1 MADSRRVFVQLAGVR
16 DSQVEVGAPV
26 MAFVMPTDSWLSV
39 VNEFLMSCNDDD
51 MEVEQ
56 RPPGLLEGCVV
67 LHAASLQQTSDPAGC
82 EDGKQYILCMNADD
96 AVRLQK
102 QRFGDSTASSVTG
115 TSDTDALA
123 RGSIA
128 LTDQLESLEELD
140 YYFDDAG
147 TLRHC
152 RTNQA
157 VYELMSDERRAG
169 ELDDIVKAAIFHIQM
184 EMLAELAFKQ
194 ARVPL
199 DPRPDEPKEA
209 RSSIFLTS
217 DWRTNA
223 NLLVVVNGGRGAQP
237 GIWSRDLLIQEGLEL
252 GSMLPV
258 MRRATACNFG
268 VAVVNPSTSNVTIGN
283 DTFPIRGS
291 SSPDEHMLYVWDNII
306 SRAQARNVY
315 VLAYS
320 FGAKSVVTLI
330 QKREEQVVK
339 RVNALV
345 FAEGAYRID
354 PSTTSPAV
362 AQFLKQ
368 RAINFK
374 GDAQISVGAHIP
386 AEEEKL
392 SCSCLSVGDLTAS
405 GPSADGKSPP
415 TAAPTSA
422 LSKRSSSNKART
434 ISLSLE
440 TTFTY
445 FVSARDR
452 GCGAAQFISE
462 SEAKTRTWLGNVI
475 RHRLDSL
482 KPKKQ
487 SRRLSAA
494 MGTNASE
501 SPHHRKTARRSSLD
515 TDASSSAMRAS
526 IASSRGSNSSSHHSH
541 GVSVSDFDLI
551 KVIGKGSIGKVFL
564 VRKKDTHVIYAMKVL
579 RKKNV
584 VRHGLEEHIKTER
597 LILEEIDH
605 PFIARLR
612 FSFQTKDK
620 LYLVTD
626 YCSGGELF
634 HHMSDDGFSYEL
646 SRFYAAELVLG
657 LEHLH
662 RLKVAYRDLKPE
674 NILVEASGHLRITDF
689 GLSKLN
695 VVSDKGAQ
703 TLVGSPEYLAPE
715 VYNMQKY
722 GYAVDW
728 WSLGVF
734 LYEMLTGVH
743 PFFDDNREVMVK
755 KIMTPGSVS
764 TMMPPEMPP
773 EAASLICGLLTF
785 NPTERLG
792 SRGSHEL
799 RDHPFFAGVSWD
811 GLMRREVI
819 PPWHPVVQ
827 DELDVGNFDAEFTSE
842 PVVDSVCTHQ
852 SMVLSSTFTDFTFNP
867 SISDSMRKR

>member
-1 MADSRRVFVQLAGVR
+1 MADSRRVFVQLASVQ

-51 MEVEQ
+51 VEVEQ

-67 LHAASLQQTSDPAGC
+67 LHATSLQQISDPAGC
-82 EDGKQYILCMNADD
+82 EDSKQYILCTSADD

-115 TSDTDALA
+115 ASDTDALA

-199 DPRPDEPKEA
+199 DPLPNEPKEA

-217 DWRTNA
+217 DWRTNS

-268 VAVVNPSTSNVTIGN
+268 VAVVNPSTNNVTIGN

-374 GDAQISVGAHIP
+374 GDAQISV
-386 AEEEKL
+386 
-392 SCSCLSVGDLTAS
+392 AS
-405 GPSADGKSPP
+405 GPSTDGKAPP
-415 TAAPTSA
+415 TAAPSSA

-445 FVSARDR
+445 FVAARDR

-462 SEAKTRTWLGNVI
+462 SEAKTRTPTNTSSPPLLTMLNIQLPEHATVKT
-475 RHRLDSL
+475 DSGS
-482 KPKKQ
+482 PSSPSHTPEADGDQ
-487 SRRLSAA
+487 DFAA
-494 MGTNASE
+494 FLEIGSPYGFKHDVHIHYNFQEARFEGIPDNFADYLVFGASE
-501 SPHHRKTARRSSLD
+501 RGRADTICSVDTSVSQDLKAGRRSKR
-515 TDASSSAMRAS
+515 TRTSSAPPGSMS
-526 IASSRGSNSSSHHSH
+526 LSSMIASMDPISSNDPVRIMNQHFKLPFRQVPRISVPGYEERIPAVLVMLQQHFVAKRGYLTPHIFRESPSKAERDQAMLDINCGAFRGAKHD
-541 GVSVSDFDLI
+541 VRVLADLI
-551 KVIGKGSIGKVFL
+551 KLWFRELPEPILHEIPAGEMERLASVENVNVEVLSLLGDLEHSIILWLADLLAYVAEYQPHNHMGVDQLAIVIAPNL
-564 VRKKDTHVIYAMKVL
+564 VRLETENPMVAVALSKAVVDLFRGVL
-579 RKKNV
+579 R
-584 VRHGLEEHIKTER
+584 
-597 LILEEIDH
+597 
-605 PFIARLR
+605 AR
-612 FSFQTKDK
+612 FQRRQ
-620 LYLVTD
+620 
-626 YCSGGELF
+626 ELKA
-634 HHMSDDGFSYEL
+634 
-646 SRFYAAELVLG
+646 SR
-657 LEHLH
+657 
-662 RLKVAYRDLKPE
+662 
-674 NILVEASGHLRITDF
+674 
-689 GLSKLN
+689 
-695 VVSDKGAQ
+695 
-703 TLVGSPEYLAPE
+703 
-715 VYNMQKY
+715 
-722 GYAVDW
+722 
-728 WSLGVF
+728 
-734 LYEMLTGVH
+734 
-743 PFFDDNREVMVK
+743 
-755 KIMTPGSVS
+755 
-764 TMMPPEMPP
+764 
-773 EAASLICGLLTF
+773 
-785 NPTERLG
+785 
-792 SRGSHEL
+792 
-799 RDHPFFAGVSWD
+799 
-811 GLMRREVI
+811 VI
-819 PPWHPVVQ
+819 E
-827 DELDVGNFDAEFTSE
+827 DED
-842 PVVDSVCTHQ
+842 
-852 SMVLSSTFTDFTFNP
+852 
-867 SISDSMRKR
+867 

>member
-1 MADSRRVFVQLAGVR
+1 MADSRRVFVQLASVQ

-51 MEVEQ
+51 VEVEQ

-67 LHAASLQQTSDPAGC
+67 LHATSLQQISDPAGC
-82 EDGKQYILCMNADD
+82 EDSKQYILCTSADD

-115 TSDTDALA
+115 ASDTDALA

-199 DPRPDEPKEA
+199 DPLPNEPKEA

-217 DWRTNA
+217 DWRTNS

-268 VAVVNPSTSNVTIGN
+268 VAVVNPSTNNVTIGN

-374 GDAQISVGAHIP
+374 GDAQISVGGHIP

-405 GPSADGKSPP
+405 GPSTDGKAPP
-415 TAAPTSA
+415 TAAPSSA

-445 FVSARDR
+445 FVAARDR

-487 SRRLSAA
+487 SRRLSTA
-494 MGTNASE
+494 MGANASE

-541 GVSVSDFDLI
+541 GVS
-551 KVIGKGSIGKVFL
+551 
-564 VRKKDTHVIYAMKVL
+564 
-579 RKKNV
+579 
-584 VRHGLEEHIKTER
+584 
-597 LILEEIDH
+597 
-605 PFIARLR
+605 
-612 FSFQTKDK
+612 
-620 LYLVTD
+620 
-626 YCSGGELF
+626 
-634 HHMSDDGFSYEL
+634 
-646 SRFYAAELVLG
+646 
-657 LEHLH
+657 
-662 RLKVAYRDLKPE
+662 
-674 NILVEASGHLRITDF
+674 
-689 GLSKLN
+689 
-695 VVSDKGAQ
+695 
-703 TLVGSPEYLAPE
+703 
-715 VYNMQKY
+715 
-722 GYAVDW
+722 
-728 WSLGVF
+728 
-734 LYEMLTGVH
+734 
-743 PFFDDNREVMVK
+743 

-792 SRGSHEL
+792 SRGAQEL

-811 GLMRREVI
+811 GLMRREVT

-852 SMVLSSTFTDFTFNP
+852 SMVLSSTFADFTFNP

>member
-1 MADSRRVFVQLAGVR
+1 MADSRRVFVQLAVKKGL
-16 DSQVEVGAPV
+16 QMEIKAPV
-26 MAFVMPTDSWLSV
+26 MAFVMPTDLWLSV
-39 VNEFLMSCNDDD
+39 INEFLMSCNDDD
-51 MEVEQ
+51 VEVEQ
-56 RPPGLLEGCVV
+56 RPTGLLEGCVV
-67 LHAASLQQTSDPAGC
+67 LHAASLEQVIEPAGC
-82 EDGKQYILCMNADD
+82 EDGKQYILCMSMDD
-96 AVRLQK
+96 AVLLQK
-102 QRFGDSTASSVTG
+102 QKFGDSSLTG
-115 TSDTDALA
+115 THDADALA
-123 RGSIA
+123 RESIA
-128 LTDQLESLEELD
+128 LTDQLESLEEFD
-140 YYFDDAG
+140 YYFDGTG

-199 DPRPDEPKEA
+199 DPQPDEPKEA
-209 RSSIFLTS
+209 RSSVFLTS
-217 DWRTNA
+217 DWRTNT

-258 MRRATACNFG
+258 MRRATTCNF
-268 VAVVNPSTSNVTIGN
+268 AVLVLNPSTNNVTIGN
-283 DTFPIRGS
+283 ETFPIRGN
-291 SSPDEHMLYVWDNII
+291 SSPDEHILYMWDHIV

-315 VLAYS
+315 MLAYS
-320 FGAKSVVTLI
+320 FGARSVLTLI
-330 QKREEQVVK
+330 QNREEQVVK

-345 FAEGAYRID
+345 FAEGAYHMD
-354 PSTTSPAV
+354 PSTTSPSV

-374 GDAQISVGAHIP
+374 GDAQVPVGGHIP

-405 GPSADGKSPP
+405 APSVDGKASP
-415 TAAPTSA
+415 TASPASA

-445 FVSARDR
+445 FIAARDR

-475 RHRLDSL
+475 RQRLDSL
-482 KPKKQ
+482 KPRKQ

-494 MGTNASE
+494 MGVNASE

-515 TDASSSAMRAS
+515 TDASTSAMRAS
-526 IASSRGSNSSSHHSH
+526 IASSRGIGSSSQQSH

-564 VRKKDTHVIYAMKVL
+564 VRKKDTHEVYAMKVL

-584 VRHGLEEHIKTER
+584 VRHGLEEHIRTER

-646 SRFYAAELVLG
+646 SQFYAAELVLG

-662 RLKVAYRDLKPE
+662 QLKVAYRDLKPE

-715 VYNMQKY
+715 VYNLQKY

-734 LYEMLTGVH
+734 IYEMLTGVH

-755 KIMTPGSVS
+755 KIMTPGWVS
-764 TMMPPEMPP
+764 TRMPPEMPP
-773 EAASLICGLLTF
+773 EAASLISGLLTF
-785 NPTERLG
+785 NPSERLG
-792 SRGSHEL
+792 SRGAHEL
-799 RDHPFFAGVSWD
+799 RDHAFFAGVSWD
-811 GLMRREVI
+811 ERVRREVA
-819 PPWHPVVQ
+819 PPWRPVVQ

-852 SMVLSSTFTDFTFNP
+852 SMVLNYTFADFSFNP
-867 SISDSMRKR
+867 SISDSMRKG

>member
-1 MADSRRVFVQLAGVR
+1 MADSRRVFVQLADGKG
-16 DSQVEVGAPV
+16 SHVELHAPV
-26 MAFVMPTDSWLSV
+26 MAFIMPTDSWLSI
-39 VNEFLMSCNDDD
+39 VNEFIMSCNDDE
-51 MEVEQ
+51 MEVDQ
-56 RPPGLLEGCVV
+56 RPPGVLEACVV
-67 LHAASLQQTSDPAGC
+67 LHAGTLDKVVEPADC
-82 EDGKQYILCMNADD
+82 EDGKQYILCMSAKD
-96 AVRLQK
+96 ATRLQK
-102 QRFGDSTASSVTG
+102 QRFESSGASSVTETG
-115 TSDTDALA
+115 DVGALT

-128 LTDQLESLEELD
+128 LTDQLESLEELE
-140 YYFDDAG
+140 YYFDDGG

-157 VYELMSDERRAG
+157 VYELMCDERRAG
-169 ELDDIVKAAIFHIQM
+169 ELDEIVKAAIFHIQM

-199 DPRPDEPKEA
+199 DPQAHEPKEA
-209 RSSIFLTS
+209 RSSVFITS
-217 DWRTNA
+217 DWRTNS

-237 GIWSRDLLIQEGLEL
+237 GIWSRDLLIQEGLEM

-258 MRRATACNFG
+258 LRRAIKCSFA
-268 VAVVNPSTSNVTIGN
+268 VAVLNPSTNNVTVGN
-283 DTFPIRGS
+283 NTFPIRGNA
-291 SSPDEHMLYVWDNII
+291 SPDEHILYMWDNII
-306 SRAQARNVY
+306 TRAQAQNVY

-320 FGAKSVVTLI
+320 FGAKSVLTLI
-330 QKREEQVVK
+330 QNREEQVVK
-339 RVNALV
+339 RVKALV
-345 FAEGAYRID
+345 FTEGAYHMD
-354 PSTTSPAV
+354 PSTTPPSV
-362 AQFLKQ
+362 ALFLKE

-374 GDAQISVGAHIP
+374 GDREVPVGGHIP

-392 SCSCLSVGDLTAS
+392 LCSCLSVGDFTTSTSSTDDKISPAAAHAS
-405 GPSADGKSPP
+405 V
-415 TAAPTSA
+415 
-422 LSKRSSSNKART
+422 LSKRNSSNKART
-434 ISLSLE
+434 INLSLE
-440 TTFTY
+440 MTFNY
-445 FVSARDR
+445 FVAARDR
-452 GCGAAQFISE
+452 SCSAAQFISE

-482 KPKKQ
+482 KPRKQ

-494 MGTNASE
+494 MGGNAGQ
-501 SPHHRKTARRSSLD
+501 SPNNRKSARRSSLD
-515 TDASSSAMRAS
+515 TDASTSAMRAS
-526 IASSRGSNSSSHHSH
+526 IASSRDSHNSR

-564 VRKKDTHVIYAMKVL
+564 VRKKDTLVVYAMKVL

-634 HHMSDDGFSYEL
+634 HHMSDNGFSYEL
-646 SRFYAAELVLG
+646 CRFYTAELVLG

-662 RLKVAYRDLKPE
+662 QLKVAYRDLKPE

-734 LYEMLTGVH
+734 VYEMLTGVH
-743 PFFDDNREVMVK
+743 PFFDENREIMVK
-755 KIMTPGSVS
+755 KIMTPGSVTTS
-764 TMMPPEMPP
+764 MPPEMPP
-773 EAASLICGLLTF
+773 EAASLIRGLLTF
-785 NPTERLG
+785 NPAERLG
-792 SRGSHEL
+792 SRGAQEL
-799 RDHPFFAGVSWD
+799 REHAFFNGVSWEN
-811 GLMRREVI
+811 LMRREVS

-852 SMVLSSTFTDFTFNP
+852 SVTLSATFADFTFNP
-867 SISDSMRKR
+867 SLSSSINK

>member
-1 MADSRRVFVQLAGVR
+1 MADSRRVFVQLAVKKGL
-16 DSQVEVGAPV
+16 QMEIKAPV
-26 MAFVMPTDSWLSV
+26 MAFVMPTDLWLSV
-39 VNEFLMSCNDDD
+39 INEFLMSCNDDD
-51 MEVEQ
+51 VEVEQ
-56 RPPGLLEGCVV
+56 RPTGLLEGCVV
-67 LHAASLQQTSDPAGC
+67 LHAASLEQVIEPAGC
-82 EDGKQYILCMNADD
+82 EDGKQYILCMSMDD
-96 AVRLQK
+96 AVLLQK
-102 QRFGDSTASSVTG
+102 QKFGDSSLTG
-115 TSDTDALA
+115 THDADALA
-123 RGSIA
+123 RESIA
-128 LTDQLESLEELD
+128 LTDQLESLEEFD
-140 YYFDDAG
+140 YYFDGTG

-199 DPRPDEPKEA
+199 DPQPDEPKEA
-209 RSSIFLTS
+209 RSSVFLTS
-217 DWRTNA
+217 DWRTNT

-258 MRRATACNFG
+258 MRRATTCNF
-268 VAVVNPSTSNVTIGN
+268 AVLVLNPSTNNVTIGN
-283 DTFPIRGS
+283 ETFPIRGN
-291 SSPDEHMLYVWDNII
+291 SSPDEHILYMWDHIV

-315 VLAYS
+315 MLAYS
-320 FGAKSVVTLI
+320 FGARSVLTLI
-330 QKREEQVVK
+330 QNREEQVVK

-345 FAEGAYRID
+345 FAEGAYHMD
-354 PSTTSPAV
+354 PSTTSPSV

-374 GDAQISVGAHIP
+374 GDAQVPVGGHIP

-405 GPSADGKSPP
+405 APSVDGKASP
-415 TAAPTSA
+415 TASPASA

-445 FVSARDR
+445 FIAARDR

-475 RHRLDSL
+475 RQRLDSL
-482 KPKKQ
+482 KPRKQ

-494 MGTNASE
+494 MGVNASE

-515 TDASSSAMRAS
+515 TDASTSAMRAS
-526 IASSRGSNSSSHHSH
+526 IASSRGISSSSQQSH

-564 VRKKDTHVIYAMKVL
+564 VRKKDTHEVYAMKVL

-584 VRHGLEEHIKTER
+584 VRHGLEEHIRTER

-646 SRFYAAELVLG
+646 SQFYAAELVLG

-662 RLKVAYRDLKPE
+662 QLKVAYRDLKPE

-715 VYNMQKY
+715 VYNLQKY

-734 LYEMLTGVH
+734 IYEMLTGVH

-755 KIMTPGSVS
+755 KIMTPGWVS
-764 TMMPPEMPP
+764 TRMPPEMPP
-773 EAASLICGLLTF
+773 EAASLISGLLTF
-785 NPTERLG
+785 NPSERLG
-792 SRGSHEL
+792 SRGAHEL
-799 RDHPFFAGVSWD
+799 RDHAFFAGVSWD
-811 GLMRREVI
+811 ERVRREVA
-819 PPWHPVVQ
+819 PPWRPVVQ

-852 SMVLSSTFTDFTFNP
+852 SMVLNYTFADFSFNP
-867 SISDSMRKR
+867 SISDSMRKG

>member
-1 MADSRRVFVQLAGVR
+1 MYWSKRLGTIFSPLKCDFGRRSNSKTDDASGRGNMADSRRVFVQLAGAQGL
-16 DSQVEVGAPV
+16 QVEVGAPV

-67 LHAASLQQTSDPAGC
+67 LHAASLQQISDPAGC
-82 EDGKQYILCMNADD
+82 EDGKQYILCMTTDD
-96 AVRLQK
+96 AVKLQK
-102 QRFGDSTASSVTG
+102 QRFGDSNASSVTG
-115 TSDTDALA
+115 TGDTDALA

-194 ARVPL
+194 ARLPL

-258 MRRATACNFG
+258 MRRATTCNFA
-268 VAVVNPSTSNVTIGN
+268 VAVVNPSTNNVTIGN

-330 QKREEQVVK
+330 QNREEQVVK

-345 FAEGAYRID
+345 FAEGAYRMD

-374 GDAQISVGAHIP
+374 GDAQISVGGHIP

-405 GPSADGKSPP
+405 GPSADGKAPP
-415 TAAPTSA
+415 TAAPV
-422 LSKRSSSNKART
+422 SKRSSSSNKALFRWKHRSRT
-434 ISLSLE
+434 L
-440 TTFTY
+440 
-445 FVSARDR
+445 
-452 GCGAAQFISE
+452 
-462 SEAKTRTWLGNVI
+462 WLRVI
-475 RHRLDSL
+475 ADVELRNSFRSR
-482 KPKKQ
+482 KPK
-487 SRRLSAA
+487 R
-494 MGTNASE
+494 
-501 SPHHRKTARRSSLD
+501 AR
-515 TDASSSAMRAS
+515 
-526 IASSRGSNSSSHHSH
+526 
-541 GVSVSDFDLI
+541 
-551 KVIGKGSIGKVFL
+551 
-564 VRKKDTHVIYAMKVL
+564 
-579 RKKNV
+579 
-584 VRHGLEEHIKTER
+584 GL
-597 LILEEIDH
+597 
-605 PFIARLR
+605 
-612 FSFQTKDK
+612 
-620 LYLVTD
+620 
-626 YCSGGELF
+626 G
-634 HHMSDDGFSYEL
+634 M
-646 SRFYAAELVLG
+646 
-657 LEHLH
+657 
-662 RLKVAYRDLKPE
+662 
-674 NILVEASGHLRITDF
+674 
-689 GLSKLN
+689 
-695 VVSDKGAQ
+695 
-703 TLVGSPEYLAPE
+703 
-715 VYNMQKY
+715 
-722 GYAVDW
+722 
-728 WSLGVF
+728 
-734 LYEMLTGVH
+734 
-743 PFFDDNREVMVK
+743 
-755 KIMTPGSVS
+755 
-764 TMMPPEMPP
+764 
-773 EAASLICGLLTF
+773 
-785 NPTERLG
+785 
-792 SRGSHEL
+792 
-799 RDHPFFAGVSWD
+799 
-811 GLMRREVI
+811 
-819 PPWHPVVQ
+819 
-827 DELDVGNFDAEFTSE
+827 
-842 PVVDSVCTHQ
+842 
-852 SMVLSSTFTDFTFNP
+852 
-867 SISDSMRKR
+867 

>member
-1 MADSRRVFVQLAGVR
+1 MADSRRVFVQLASVQ

-26 MAFVMPTDSWLSV
+26 MAFAMPTDSWLSV

-51 MEVEQ
+51 VEVEQ

-67 LHAASLQQTSDPAGC
+67 LHATSLQQISDPAVC
-82 EDGKQYILCMNADD
+82 EDSKQYILCTSADD

-115 TSDTDALA
+115 ASDTDALA

-199 DPRPDEPKEA
+199 DPLPDEPKEA

-217 DWRTNA
+217 DWRTNS

-258 MRRATACNFG
+258 MRRATACTFG
-268 VAVVNPSTSNVTIGN
+268 VAVVNPSTNNVTIGN

-374 GDAQISVGAHIP
+374 GDAQISVGGHIP

-405 GPSADGKSPP
+405 GPSTDGKAPP
-415 TAAPTSA
+415 TAATSSA

-445 FVSARDR
+445 FVAARDR

-487 SRRLSAA
+487 SRRLSIA
-494 MGTNASE
+494 MGANASE

-541 GVSVSDFDLI
+541 GVSHL
-551 KVIGKGSIGKVFL
+551 G
-564 VRKKDTHVIYAMKVL
+564 
-579 RKKNV
+579 
-584 VRHGLEEHIKTER
+584 
-597 LILEEIDH
+597 
-605 PFIARLR
+605 
-612 FSFQTKDK
+612 
-620 LYLVTD
+620 
-626 YCSGGELF
+626 F
-634 HHMSDDGFSYEL
+634 H
-646 SRFYAAELVLG
+646 A
-657 LEHLH
+657 
-662 RLKVAYRDLKPE
+662 
-674 NILVEASGHLRITDF
+674 
-689 GLSKLN
+689 
-695 VVSDKGAQ
+695 
-703 TLVGSPEYLAPE
+703 
-715 VYNMQKY
+715 
-722 GYAVDW
+722 
-728 WSLGVF
+728 
-734 LYEMLTGVH
+734 
-743 PFFDDNREVMVK
+743 
-755 KIMTPGSVS
+755 
-764 TMMPPEMPP
+764 
-773 EAASLICGLLTF
+773 
-785 NPTERLG
+785 
-792 SRGSHEL
+792 
-799 RDHPFFAGVSWD
+799 
-811 GLMRREVI
+811 
-819 PPWHPVVQ
+819 
-827 DELDVGNFDAEFTSE
+827 
-842 PVVDSVCTHQ
+842 
-852 SMVLSSTFTDFTFNP
+852 
-867 SISDSMRKR
+867 

>member
-1 MADSRRVFVQLAGVR
+1 MVDSRRVFVQLAVAKGPVM
-16 DSQVEVGAPV
+16 DVSAPV
-26 MAFVMPTDSWLSV
+26 MAFVLPTDPWLTV

-51 MEVEQ
+51 VEVTQ
-56 RPPGLLEGCVV
+56 REPGLLHNCVV
-67 LHAASLQQTSDPAGC
+67 LLAASLEQVTESASC
-82 EDGKQYILCMNADD
+82 EDGRQYILCMNADD
-96 AVRLQK
+96 AARLKTQK
-102 QRFGDSTASSVTG
+102 FGGSSASCCTG
-115 TSDTDALA
+115 TNDDNVPPG
-123 RGSIA
+123 RESIA

-157 VYELMSDERRAG
+157 VYELMGDERRAG

-199 DPRPDEPKEA
+199 DIQPHEPKEA
-209 RSSIFLTS
+209 RTSVFLTS
-217 DWRTNA
+217 DWRTNS

-258 MRRATACNFG
+258 MRRATAGNFA
-268 VAVVNPSTSNVTIGN
+268 VAVLNPSTNNVTIRSA
-283 DTFPIRGS
+283 TFSIREN

-330 QKREEQVVK
+330 RKREEQVVQ
-339 RVNALV
+339 RVNAIV
-345 FAEGAYRID
+345 FAEGAYRMD
-354 PSTTSPAV
+354 PSTSSSSV

-374 GDAQISVGAHIP
+374 GDARIPVGGHIP

-392 SCSCLSVGDLTAS
+392 SCSCLSVGDLTAPVPS
-405 GPSADGKSPP
+405 DDGKASPSA
-415 TAAPTSA
+415 ASA
-422 LSKRSSSNKART
+422 SVLHKRSSSNKART

-445 FVSARDR
+445 FVAARDR
-452 GCGAAQFISE
+452 GCSAAQFIHE
-462 SEAKTRTWLGNVI
+462 SETRTRTWLGNVI

-482 KPKKQ
+482 KPRKQ
-487 SRRLSAA
+487 SRRLSTA
-494 MGTNASE
+494 MGANASE
-501 SPHHRKTARRSSLD
+501 SSHHRKTARRSSLD
-515 TDASSSAMRAS
+515 TDASTSALRAS
-526 IASSRGSNSSSHHSH
+526 VSSSRGSNVSHHPH

-564 VRKKDTHVIYAMKVL
+564 VRKKDTSVVYAMKVL

-634 HHMSDDGFSYEL
+634 HHMSDEGFSYEL
-646 SRFYAAELVLG
+646 CRFYAAELVLG

-662 RLKVAYRDLKPE
+662 RLTVAYRDLKPE

-722 GYAVDW
+722 GFAVDW

-734 LYEMLTGVH
+734 LYEMLTGIH
-743 PFFDDNREVMVK
+743 PFFDDNREIMVK
-755 KIMTPGSVS
+755 KIMTPGLVS
-764 TMMPPEMPP
+764 TMMPPEMPL
-773 EAASLICGLLTF
+773 EAASIICGLLTF

-792 SRGSHEL
+792 SRGAQEL
-799 RDHPFFAGVSWD
+799 RDHAFFAGISWD
-811 GLMRREVI
+811 GLMRRKVT
-819 PPWHPVVQ
+819 PPWHPVVH
-827 DELDVGNFDAEFTSE
+827 DEMDVGNFDAEFTSE

-852 SMVLSSTFTDFTFNP
+852 SMVLNATFADFTFNP
-867 SISDSMRKR
+867 SISESMRNR

>member
-1 MADSRRVFVQLAGVR
+1 MADSRRVFVQLAG
-16 DSQVEVGAPV
+16 DQGEVGAPV

-51 MEVEQ
+51 VEVEQ
-56 RPPGLLEGCVV
+56 RPPGLLEGCRV
-67 LHAASLQQTSDPAGC
+67 LHAGSLQQVSDPASC
-82 EDGKQYILCMNADD
+82 EDSKQYILCMSAAD
-96 AVRLQK
+96 AAQLQK
-102 QRFGDSTASSVTG
+102 QKLGDSSASTDSV
-115 TSDTDALA
+115 DAETLS

-140 YYFDDAG
+140 YYFDDSG

-209 RSSIFLTS
+209 RSSVFLTS
-217 DWRTNA
+217 DWRTNG

-268 VAVVNPSTSNVTIGN
+268 VAVLNPSTNNVTIGN
-283 DTFPIRGS
+283 DTFPIRGN

-320 FGAKSVVTLI
+320 FGAKSVLTLI
-330 QKREEQVVK
+330 QKREEQVAK

-345 FAEGAYRID
+345 FAEGAYRLD
-354 PSTTSPAV
+354 PATTPPSV
-362 AQFLKQ
+362 AQFLRQ

-374 GDAQISVGAHIP
+374 GDAQVAVGGHIP
-386 AEEEKL
+386 GEEEKL

-405 GPSADGKSPP
+405 GPSADGKASPSP
-415 TAAPTSA
+415 APASA

-445 FVSARDR
+445 FVAARDR

-482 KPKKQ
+482 KPRKQ
-487 SRRLSAA
+487 SRRLSTA
-494 MGTNASE
+494 MGAHASD
-501 SPHHRKTARRSSLD
+501 SPHHRKTARKSSLD
-515 TDASSSAMRAS
+515 TDASTSAMRAS
-526 IASSRGSNSSSHHSH
+526 IASSRSSNSSHHSH

-551 KVIGKGSIGKVFL
+551 K
-564 VRKKDTHVIYAMKVL
+564 
-579 RKKNV
+579 
-584 VRHGLEEHIKTER
+584 
-597 LILEEIDH
+597 
-605 PFIARLR
+605 
-612 FSFQTKDK
+612 
-620 LYLVTD
+620 
-626 YCSGGELF
+626 
-634 HHMSDDGFSYEL
+634 
-646 SRFYAAELVLG
+646 
-657 LEHLH
+657 
-662 RLKVAYRDLKPE
+662 
-674 NILVEASGHLRITDF
+674 
-689 GLSKLN
+689 
-695 VVSDKGAQ
+695 
-703 TLVGSPEYLAPE
+703 
-715 VYNMQKY
+715 
-722 GYAVDW
+722 
-728 WSLGVF
+728 
-734 LYEMLTGVH
+734 
-743 PFFDDNREVMVK
+743 
-755 KIMTPGSVS
+755 
-764 TMMPPEMPP
+764 
-773 EAASLICGLLTF
+773 
-785 NPTERLG
+785 
-792 SRGSHEL
+792 
-799 RDHPFFAGVSWD
+799 
-811 GLMRREVI
+811 
-819 PPWHPVVQ
+819 

-852 SMVLSSTFTDFTFNP
+852 SMVLSATFADFTFNP
-867 SISDSMRKR
+867 SISESMRKR